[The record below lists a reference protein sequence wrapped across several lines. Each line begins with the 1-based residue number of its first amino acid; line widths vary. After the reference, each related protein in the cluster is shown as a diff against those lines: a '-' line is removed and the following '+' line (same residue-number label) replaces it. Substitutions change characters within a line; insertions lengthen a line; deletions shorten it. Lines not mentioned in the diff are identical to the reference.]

1 MEIRPERP
9 RGRNNV
15 YFGVFL
21 GIIFPVIG
29 FLLYYVFLFSD
40 SLTVSEY
47 WDFLFE
53 SENIAG
59 ALSLSVIMNLPVFF
73 FSLWNNRFE
82 TVKGIVGATIFY
94 GLLIIIFKLF

>member
-1 MEIRPERP
+1 MEIRPVRP
-9 RGRNNV
+9 RRRNNV
-15 YFGVFL
+15 FFGAFL
-21 GIIFPVIG
+21 GIIFPIIG

-40 SLTVSEY
+40 SLTLSEY

-53 SENIAG
+53 SESIAG

-73 FSLWNNRFE
+73 LSLWNNRFE

-94 GLLIIIFKLF
+94 GLLIIIFKFF